1 MDFTFK
7 IYEELLQALIGA
19 DYNFITFEEYFTL
32 KDVEEPLVILR
43 HDVDRKPYNA
53 VVMAEIEKKHNVK
66 ASYYFRVV
74 PEAWDTEV
82 IKKIAELG
90 HECGYHYEDLD
101 LAKGDIDK
109 AYEMAKK
116 HLTMIKEFYPVQ
128 TICMHGSPLSP
139 NDNKEV
145 WRKYNYRDLGIIA
158 EPYFDLDYEKV
169 LYITDTGRAWNK
181 TNVSVRDK
189 VATSLSVN
197 VKTTQQL
204 IELIH
209 EDHCP
214 NQLMINTHPNRWNS
228 SIVPWTKEL
237 VNQNLKN
244 VIKYALI
251 KIRK

>member
-7 IYEELLQALIGA
+7 VYEELVEALIGA
-19 DYNFITFEEYFTL
+19 DYNFVTFEEYFTR
-32 KDVEEPLVILR
+32 KDLEEPLVILR

-53 VVMAEIEKKHNVK
+53 VIMAEIEKKHHVK

-74 PEAWDTEV
+74 PEAWDTDV

-101 LAKGDIDK
+101 LAKGDVDK
-109 AYEMAKK
+109 AFEMSKK
-116 HLTMIKEFYPVQ
+116 HLAMIKEFYPVT
-128 TICMHGSPLSP
+128 TICMHGSPLSA

-189 VATSLSVN
+189 VTTSLSIN
-197 VKTTQQL
+197 VKTTEQL

-209 EDHCP
+209 EDHFP

-228 SIVPWTKEL
+228 SLVPWTKEL
-237 VNQNLKN
+237 VVQNIKN